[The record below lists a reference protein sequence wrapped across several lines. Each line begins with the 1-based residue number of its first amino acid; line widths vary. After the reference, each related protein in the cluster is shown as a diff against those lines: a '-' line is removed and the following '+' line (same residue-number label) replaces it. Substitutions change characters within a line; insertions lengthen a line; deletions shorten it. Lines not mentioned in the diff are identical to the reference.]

1 MDFLNLWGIA
11 LCLQRFDGTLLVTVV
26 DCRMIGFF
34 GSRSGR
40 SIVVCLCTSLS
51 RLRRKGVWRWFCVVN
66 RADCC
71 MIEIFVNLDPGR
83 KMEDFCPVGFV
94 RMGSSEFGSVRP

>member
-1 MDFLNLWGIA
+1 MVLR
-11 LCLQRFDGTLLVTVV
+11 CLVTV
-26 DCRMIGFF
+26 RE
-34 GSRSGR
+34 
-40 SIVVCLCTSLS
+40 
-51 RLRRKGVWRWFCVVN
+51 KGEGGN